1 MKRTPRR
8 GRIRL
13 QSYIETPMGQRLE
26 AFCAAKGLTEG
37 AVVHA
42 ALGQYLDGTGDAA
55 LVMRR
60 LDRLGRA
67 GERTQRDLELV
78 AETLALFVQMWLAHT
93 PQLPEDARAS
103 ARTSAHLRFQQ
114 FVTRLAEKFSG
125 GHRFIDDLPREF
137 LADEAE
143 LGQAASS
150 TITETAT
157 PRRFG
162 PTGT

>member
-1 MKRTPRR
+1 
-8 GRIRL
+8 
-13 QSYIETPMGQRLE
+13 MGQRLE

-114 FVTRLAEKFSG
+114 FVTRLAENFSG
-125 GHRFIDDLPREF
+125 GRRFIDDLPREC

-143 LGQAASS
+143 LRAASS
-150 TITETAT
+150 PFIEAAT
-157 PRRFG
+157 TRRFG
-162 PTGT
+162 PPGT

>member
-13 QSYIETPMGQRLE
+13 QSYVDSAMGQRLE

-42 ALGQYLDGTGDAA
+42 AVGQYLDGTGDAA

-93 PQLPEDARAS
+93 PQIPDEARTS

-125 GHRFIDDLPREF
+125 HRFIDDLPREC
-137 LADEAE
+137 LADEAD
-143 LGQAASS
+143 LGQARSS
-150 TITETAT
+150 MSTETAT
-157 PRRFG
+157 PGRFG

>member
-13 QSYIETPMGQRLE
+13 QSYIESAMGQRLE

-42 ALGQYLDGTGDAA
+42 ALGQYFDGTGDAA

-78 AETLALFVQMWLAHT
+78 AETLGLFIQMWLAHT
-93 PQLPEDARAS
+93 PQLPEDAKAS
-103 ARTSAHLRFQQ
+103 ARTAPIRFQQ
-114 FVTRLAEKFSG
+114 FVTRLAEEFSG
-125 GHRFIDDLPREF
+125 GHRFIDDLPREC

-143 LGQAASS
+143 LRSASS
-150 TITETAT
+150 TITEAAT